1 MAKFP
6 LIEDNLVVDRP
17 GDPSIAWSIR
27 TPYTPTLSAIER
39 LTAWCE
45 ANGLNIC
52 AIPAEAG
59 GLVVRLESPDGGLIA
74 DLVEFE
80 LDDRGWIKRDP
91 GSDGKAFRRT
101 RRTVPVDSIPPVLG
115 LIPTWAAAMTNTND
129 EETR

>member
-27 TPYTPTLSAIER
+27 TPYTPRVSAIER

-52 AIPAEAG
+52 AIPAEPG
-59 GLVVRLESPDGGLIA
+59 GLVIRLESPDGGLIA

-80 LDDRGWIKRDP
+80 LDDRGSIRRDP
-91 GSDGKAFRRT
+91 NCDRAFRRT

-115 LIPTWAAAMTNTND
+115 IIPTWAARMAG
-129 EETR
+129 EVA